1 MNIKPVVV
9 TPTPMA
15 FAMKETKNDINAD
28 NKKPKAMASKRFGMN
43 GNILHAQGRLTAA
56 RFS

>member
-1 MNIKPVVV
+1 MNIKPAVV

-15 FAMKETKNDINAD
+15 LAMKETTNDINAD
-28 NKKPKAMASKRFGMN
+28 NKKPKAMASKRLAMN
-43 GNILHAQGRLTAA
+43 GDRAQAQGRLTAA